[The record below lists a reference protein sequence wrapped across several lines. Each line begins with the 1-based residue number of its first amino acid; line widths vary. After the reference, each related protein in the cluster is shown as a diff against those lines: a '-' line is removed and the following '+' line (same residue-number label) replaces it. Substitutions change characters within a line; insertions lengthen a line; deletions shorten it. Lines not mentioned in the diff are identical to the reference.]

1 MRPGPS
7 IALEFLAGSASLAL
21 SVRGWHGPEMAV
33 LGAGLFVRAG
43 FDLERKRPT
52 NRPPIPRH
60 HAPVLPPA
68 GPARSGGRA
77 AWSEG
82 AYRVAA
88 WATRDRGIDPAQV
101 RLDRDWLAAQ
111 RQRTSATA
119 AVSASPGGQGNDDP
133 PSRPQQEHGR
143 GERTRPSL
151 AHQPQRGPD
160 APAN

>member
-7 IALEFLAGSASLAL
+7 IALLLAAGIAALVL
-21 SVRGWHGPEMAV
+21 SVRGWHSPEMAV
-33 LGAGLFVRAG
+33 LGGALLLRAG

-52 NRPPIPRH
+52 NCPPIPLRP
-60 HAPVLPPA
+60 APGPPPA

-88 WATRDRGIDPAQV
+88 WATCDRGIDPAQV

-119 AVSASPGGQGNDDP
+119 AASASTGGPVNHDP
-133 PSRPQQEHGR
+133 PS
-143 GERTRPSL
+143 
-151 AHQPQRGPD
+151 
-160 APAN
+160 